1 MDKSPDGSVKSRIVP
16 QTLLAA
22 LPSLNFFSFRGG
34 FFMLTIKKQRF
45 DAQVRPKGEKILAGQ
60 KNKEEKIL

>member
-1 MDKSPDGSVKSRIVP
+1 MDKSPDGSVVSYCPPNFISC
-16 QTLLAA
+16 AA
-22 LPSLNFFSFRGG
+22 ELEFFLVSGR
-34 FFMLTIKKQRF
+34 FFYADDRKQRF